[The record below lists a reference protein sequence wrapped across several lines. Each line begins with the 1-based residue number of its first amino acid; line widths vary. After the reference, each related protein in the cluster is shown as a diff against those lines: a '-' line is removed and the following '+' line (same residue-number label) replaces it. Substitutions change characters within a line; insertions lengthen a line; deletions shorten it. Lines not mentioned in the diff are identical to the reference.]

1 MTFKK
6 LLAIKKVQWLV
17 FSLIILATLVTI
29 FELAYFHRYY
39 PGVKSAGTWVGGKT
53 YEEVLQ
59 ELKTKSESLQK
70 TGLTLV
76 FNKEDSIKK
85 VNIPAATTGLT
96 SDTLVE
102 YFSIQDIQKDA
113 KSAFDWGRKGNPVQ
127 RLKEQFSLIL
137 GKNFNTSVSAHKEA
151 IYSLL
156 ERETKNYFIAA
167 VPANF
172 SFDKNNEIIIIP
184 EKLGDDVDNQKV
196 VDMILQK
203 FNTFEFNP
211 IIFKVQTKAPHTTK
225 EKLAPFLDLAKKI
238 SAQTN
243 INFYYQ
249 NHKWKVSGKTL
260 ATWLTL
266 KQNNEI
272 TVDNKKLETF
282 LSKSVV
288 PVINDP
294 PENSRFEMKNKK
306 LIEIYPGKSG
316 NVVNVNKTVKL
327 IEDIISNIQQS
338 FASTGEVLSFFTASA
353 SSALTIRDSKIVVN
367 PQDNT
372 INIPIEI
379 INQEPQIT
387 QKTIDQYNIKDL
399 VGRARTNFA
408 GGSKDRQHNIEIGVA
423 KITGKLIAPG
433 QEFSAVAAIGEITE
447 EAGFVKEYVIKENQT
462 IKELGGG
469 LCQLATTLF
478 RMVLNAGLP
487 VTERLNHKY
496 VIPYYG
502 PGLDATIYGPH
513 PDFRFVNDT
522 ENYILLQGTA
532 KNNEAVFELYGVA
545 DGRVA
550 TVANPVLSD
559 EKPVPGPRYISSPEV
574 LVGETKCTDITHK
587 GVTADTTYTV
597 NYPDGSIKENIFH
610 SVYEAWPRV
619 CLVGTAQAPL
629 TTNIP

>member
-372 INIPIEI
+372 INIPI
-379 INQEPQIT
+379 
-387 QKTIDQYNIKDL
+387 
-399 VGRARTNFA
+399 
-408 GGSKDRQHNIEIGVA
+408 GVA